1 MADEHRVP
9 WFPAWGIQFSEPLDD
24 PRTIVG
30 VFNEWRPS
38 ERWLLMAFDAA
49 ASEIHLWTA
58 WHSLRRRELRKEMVG
73 NNVDTE
79 FLRLISGTHQIKTAF
94 ERAGLRS
101 GDQSAWIVHLP
112 DFGGLDPYDSA
123 ANEVVEIPRE
133 SFNDATLE
141 AQRLMLHLKSE
152 LIPRRPLP
160 TQDGLD
166 RLGYTTSEEGSNPS
180 NLESYFLVHAAMA
193 DLHN

>member
-9 WFPAWGIQFSEPLDD
+9 WFPAWGIQFNEPLDD

-112 DFGGLDPYDSA
+112 DFGGLDPYDSGS
-123 ANEVVEIPRE
+123 NEVVEIPRE
-133 SFNDATLE
+133 SVSYT
-141 AQRLMLHLKSE
+141 HLT
-152 LIPRRPLP
+152 LP
-160 TQDGLD
+160 TIL
-166 RLGYTTSEEGSNPS
+166 
-180 NLESYFLVHAAMA
+180 LV
-193 DLHN
+193 